1 MGISKQAVHQH
12 LQRDAHYQEQFKDLV
27 IRADKV
33 RKEHP
38 GCGVEKLYYL
48 LKPSFV
54 GRDRFIATMM
64 SLGYRL
70 KVKRN
75 YMRTTR
81 SFQGN
86 FTNLIKGLQVQAPNT
101 VWQSDITYF
110 RVADRFFYGVF
121 IIDVYTKKIVGYQVS
136 DHMRATAN
144 LSALKMALKKNQAPQ
159 YHHSDKGVQYH
170 SSIYLDL
177 LKAHHCKI
185 SMGNIAQENAYAER
199 VNGTIKNEYINHWKP
214 ENFQR
219 LKKMVSK
226 AVAQYNKRR
235 NHESLGKLSPE
246 EFEKKWFSGMLS
258 PKPLLTIFDVNK
270 KCVKTVNSI

>member
-12 LQRDAHYQEQFKDLV
+12 LRRDAHYQEQFRDLV
-27 IRADKV
+27 KRADKV

-48 LKPSFV
+48 LKPTFV

-75 YMRTTR
+75 YCKTTR
-81 SFQGN
+81 SLQGN
-86 FTNLIKGLQVQAPNT
+86 FSNLIKGLQVEAPNT

-110 RVADRFFYGVF
+110 RVGDRFFYGVF

-144 LSALKMALKKNQAPQ
+144 LSALKMALKENQAPQ

-170 SSIYLDL
+170 SSMYLEL
-177 LKAHHCKI
+177 LRANDCKV
-185 SMGNIAQENAYAER
+185 SMGEIAQDNAYAER
-199 VNGTIKNEYINHWKP
+199 INGTIKNEYINYWKP
-214 ENFQR
+214 ETFKR
-219 LKKMVSK
+219 LKKMVSR
-226 AVAQYNKRR
+226 AVEQYNKKR
-235 NHESLGKLSPE
+235 NHDSLGRSSPE
-246 EFEKKWFSGMLS
+246 EFEKKWFRGMLS
-258 PKPLLTIFDVNK
+258 PKPLLTIFDENEISI
-270 KCVKTVNSI
+270 KTVNPI